1 MKTTSKAI
9 IWIIVVFVM
18 GTLSGSALTFLLFQ
32 PDKSHWADHK
42 SRKDRSPDK
51 FIQLISDKL
60 ELGDEQREQFRTL
73 MIESRDQFRD
83 AREAIQ
89 KDTRRKLETILSP
102 DQLKKVDELLAKTS
116 RHHPLSRV
124 RGPE

>member
-1 MKTTSKAI
+1 MKTTNKAI
-9 IWIIVVFVM
+9 IWIVVVFVM
-18 GTLSGSALTFLLFQ
+18 GTLFGSALTFLVYQ
-32 PDKSHWADHK
+32 PKKPPWAD
-42 SRKDRSPDK
+42 RKFREDRSPDK

-60 ELGDEQREQFRTL
+60 ELDEGQREQFRTL

-83 AREAIQ
+83 ARQVIQ

-102 DQLKKVDELLAKTS
+102 DQLKKVDELLAKTP
-116 RHHPLSRV
+116 RHHPLGHG